1 MFNKY
6 RPGSVPGTGKKKK
19 KKQKNIKYTRFP
31 TLMKF
36 AL

>member
-6 RPGSVPGTGKKKK
+6 RPGSVPGTGKK
-19 KKQKNIKYTRFP
+19 QKNIKYTRFP
-31 TLMKF
+31 TPMKF